1 MKGLIMAL
9 LRKHRIWIVSTAV
22 LLVISV
28 LAALVV
34 SSHYTMI
41 SELLFIRSAPDRKVY
56 NDWWV
61 VGNSIENVREK
72 YGDFSRMKYGAF
84 NGDYG
89 ENGGTVGYYIGKEAN
104 FLDPTGAPMYYWMHY
119 NSDRIVTEVYIQTL
133 PGG

>member
-1 MKGLIMAL
+1 MKGLIMVWL
-9 LRKHRIWIVSTAV
+9 KKRRIRIVSTAV
-22 LLVISV
+22 LLVIS
-28 LAALVV
+28 ALSAWFV

-41 SELLFIRSAPDRKVY
+41 SELPFIKPAPDRKVY

-104 FLDPTGAPMYYWMHY
+104 FLDPTGAPMYYWIHWCY
-119 NSDRIVTEVYIQTL
+119 QRTALDKFVL
-133 PGG
+133 